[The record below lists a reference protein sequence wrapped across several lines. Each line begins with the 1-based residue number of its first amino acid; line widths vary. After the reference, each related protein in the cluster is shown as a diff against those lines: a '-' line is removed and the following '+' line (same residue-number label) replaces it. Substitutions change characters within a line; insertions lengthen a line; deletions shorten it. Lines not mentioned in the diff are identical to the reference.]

1 MPRLERAYGGPTNL
15 PADIVDLRAQAAAG
29 SADVEART
37 VLERARGEFVELVG
51 RARHAHDDHL
61 ALLVA
66 TADRAWQRHRR
77 TEERAQS
84 RCADAQRAID
94 LGADRAAREVN
105 AATDQAVGRAELSA
119 KTARHLIQASAT
131 RARHRIAA
139 NADAAGTQVTEIVNR
154 LASMYTDLLGSTANE
169 ITDAG
174 ARAVTAIRLFGD
186 GSAALLPGGRD
197 VVDEALNEA
206 RRVEA
211 RHSATRF
218 AARIDTERNAQATAY
233 RNQIPVVRAQFD
245 QSEFGKALHAHKDAI
260 RVEGGKTVDHAVGI
274 ALASLA
280 GQVREARHSLGQMA
294 QDAKGS
300 LAAQRTAGRSRAET
314 AARTVQVTA
323 REETRAELTGL
334 ETACSTGLPAF
345 DNLIAG
351 LLRGLRRAGEGG
363 TRSLGAATT
372 TGTIDVARRIGE
384 LAANQEHTIGVSDLA
399 SEGSISRV
407 SGEGDLALDREK
419 QVAQDAFQQLLFRSA
434 ASIEEF
440 ASGHESSFS
449 RLATG
454 VTLAA
459 EKWAM
464 PLAQY
469 FAAAV
474 EQTRIQLAEAT
485 GPGSYQT
492 WATQITEQK
501 RQFLDHVLAPYLQP
515 AIAFGPAMEAAATQ
529 VREDLQNRLGRLV
542 AAFDYGVIDR
552 VDESGA
558 TGALRGLTAIQGRA
572 LSHLFDEQQQRDLGV
587 VLAMKLDGDDLVAA
601 RAYLAGNTAAGAA
614 AELRASIHWYNDEE
628 SRIESIMRS
637 LTPDELAQLKRP
649 GNGSEALDLVR
660 DNLGGTDLNVF
671 DALTAGNHDRAD
683 AYKMRDRIQDAR
695 RGADIDAI
703 HTVLA
708 DYSHVSDDR
717 GRAEQTADERRL
729 GVQRELAYVLGGGEA
744 SGHPSQTSAA
754 EATAAV
760 EAFVLAPMV
769 VVQPG
774 GEGEAQTMTI
784 EVSGANRDLAA
795 ALIRE
800 GEGSISARA
809 ARLGVEVQ
817 RSGGPTMLN
826 LDTALVNP
834 RLNPNTPLP
843 LEEREHARQER
854 DQVFQQFARQYGGQD
869 QAGTAAAARSFAEA
883 QLRRAYGS
891 DQLSADVAVGLAHDE
906 HPTPATAARAI
917 RLASRGVGTDEDLMW
932 RFVERM
938 NRDEIQQMRR
948 EYRIQSG
955 SSLDSDLGTFGG
967 KGWFTELSGDD
978 RLRMERALLGQPR
991 NDRERMEVAT
1001 FAAQQQREETGWLG
1015 SSLASGSMQERA
1027 LTDSTGRLSAA
1038 VGGLQVRVDDQ
1049 GNPVWTD
1056 QAGRR
1061 VDPGGTAFDERGG
1074 YGGSD
1079 RGAFLSAVQAT
1090 SIAAEN
1096 YAAKVDSYANFLAT
1110 TVAVIG
1116 AIAAAVA
1123 TVATGGAASP
1133 LLMAAIAGVTG
1144 LTAMAVRASVSGG
1157 RYGWEQAAT
1166 DLGMT
1171 AVQALTAGVGQHLAI
1186 VARGGTQ
1193 GLMVGMTTLRSA
1205 QGLAQS
1211 MGAITGSAL
1220 GDLLVVGGASGA
1232 MGAFGSAALSEATWS
1247 KGFGVGFERLIEST
1261 LTGAVTGAATSAASS
1276 AFEAIPA
1283 GRGATGIRRTLGDVM
1298 GESSNPLVRGV
1309 LRGSASAIGAS
1320 NRSWSRA
1327 RHRSPD
1333 RALQGRCRRHPDL
1346 DG

>member
-1 MPRLERAYGGPTNL
+1 MASSNFQGAAGPVGPVTPPPKPLVMPRLERAYGGPTNL

-37 VLERARGEFVELVG
+37 VLERARGEFAELVG

-552 VDESGA
+552 VNESGA

-637 LTPDELAQLKRP
+637 LTPDELAQLKRTS
-649 GNGSEALDLVR
+649 NGSEALALVR

-729 GVQRELAYVLGGGEA
+729 RRPAGAGLRPRRWGGVWPPVADLRGR
-744 SGHPSQTSAA
+744 GH
-754 EATAAV
+754 
-760 EAFVLAPMV
+760 
-769 VVQPG
+769 
-774 GEGEAQTMTI
+774 
-784 EVSGANRDLAA
+784 
-795 ALIRE
+795 
-800 GEGSISARA
+800 
-809 ARLGVEVQ
+809 
-817 RSGGPTMLN
+817 
-826 LDTALVNP
+826 
-834 RLNPNTPLP
+834 
-843 LEEREHARQER
+843 
-854 DQVFQQFARQYGGQD
+854 
-869 QAGTAAAARSFAEA
+869 
-883 QLRRAYGS
+883 
-891 DQLSADVAVGLAHDE
+891 
-906 HPTPATAARAI
+906 
-917 RLASRGVGTDEDLMW
+917 
-932 RFVERM
+932 
-938 NRDEIQQMRR
+938 
-948 EYRIQSG
+948 
-955 SSLDSDLGTFGG
+955 
-967 KGWFTELSGDD
+967 
-978 RLRMERALLGQPR
+978 
-991 NDRERMEVAT
+991 
-1001 FAAQQQREETGWLG
+1001 
-1015 SSLASGSMQERA
+1015 
-1027 LTDSTGRLSAA
+1027 
-1038 VGGLQVRVDDQ
+1038 
-1049 GNPVWTD
+1049 
-1056 QAGRR
+1056 
-1061 VDPGGTAFDERGG
+1061 RGG
-1074 YGGSD
+1074 RSL
-1079 RGAFLSAVQAT
+1079 R
-1090 SIAAEN
+1090 
-1096 YAAKVDSYANFLAT
+1096 
-1110 TVAVIG
+1110 
-1116 AIAAAVA
+1116 
-1123 TVATGGAASP
+1123 P
-1133 LLMAAIAGVTG
+1133 VT
-1144 LTAMAVRASVSGG
+1144 
-1157 RYGWEQAAT
+1157 
-1166 DLGMT
+1166 
-1171 AVQALTAGVGQHLAI
+1171 H
-1186 VARGGTQ
+1186 
-1193 GLMVGMTTLRSA
+1193 
-1205 QGLAQS
+1205 
-1211 MGAITGSAL
+1211 
-1220 GDLLVVGGASGA
+1220 
-1232 MGAFGSAALSEATWS
+1232 
-1247 KGFGVGFERLIEST
+1247 
-1261 LTGAVTGAATSAASS
+1261 
-1276 AFEAIPA
+1276 
-1283 GRGATGIRRTLGDVM
+1283 GRG
-1298 GESSNPLVRGV
+1298 P
-1309 LRGSASAIGAS
+1309 
-1320 NRSWSRA
+1320 A
-1327 RHRSPD
+1327 RW
-1333 RALQGRCRRHPDL
+1333 
-1346 DG
+1346 